1 MIYLDTSVV
10 VSALVPDAYTD
21 LVRRWLEQQDEP
33 LAISRWVEAE
43 FASACAKNVRLGVMS
58 PEAQSVARDAFNDLI
73 EGEVD
78 VLAIPEVAFV
88 IASVMADRSDLGLRA
103 PDALHLAL
111 ARVNQVPIATNDR
124 RLVAAAPGFG
134 VTAVDL
140 SLP

>member
-21 LVRRWLEQQDEP
+21 LVRRWLEHQDEP

-43 FASACAKNVRLGVMS
+43 FSSACAKNVRLGAMS
-58 PEAQSVARDAFNDLI
+58 RQAQSAARDAFNDLI

-78 VLAIPEVAFV
+78 VLSIPEVAFV

-111 ARVNQVPIATNDR
+111 ARVNHVPIATNDR

-140 SLP
+140 SRP

>member
-21 LVRRWLEQQDEP
+21 VVRRWLERQDGP
-33 LAISRWVEAE
+33 LAISRWVKAE
-43 FASACAKNVRLGVMS
+43 FSSACAKNVRLGAMS
-58 PEAQSVARDAFNDLI
+58 RDAQNAARDAFSNLI

-78 VLAIPEVAFV
+78 VLSVPEIAFV

-111 ARVNQVPIATNDR
+111 ARVNRIPIATNDR
-124 RLVAAAPGFG
+124 RLAATAPGFG
-134 VTAVDL
+134 VTALDL
-140 SLP
+140 SVP